1 MPAKGSEFVH
11 RNGRTA
17 CMHASGTAYILL
29 YKEDKTPDYIQ
40 RNHKILK
47 VKAGKPMPK
56 RPEYQTI
63 YGNCWK
69 EKQTH

>member
-1 MPAKGSEFVH
+1 MLQEL
-11 RNGRTA
+11 
-17 CMHASGTAYILL
+17 AYILL
-29 YKEDKTPDYIQ
+29 YKEDKKPDYIQ

-47 VKAGKPMPK
+47 VKAGKPIPK